1 MSEKKPKS
9 GPEPEGQ
16 PSRRSFL
23 TLLTGSAL
31 VAAGAAT
38 GAASLVYLRP
48 RVTYGPPSRLSVGRP
63 DSFTSGTQVAMPDAK
78 LVIRRQGNR
87 FAAIST
93 VCSHLGCTVAPTET
107 GFDCPCHGSQ
117 YDERGDVIGGPAPK
131 SLAWF
136 KVTLAPNGELVVDKH
151 QTVEPDT
158 YLEVLV

>member
-1 MSEKKPKS
+1 MSEKDPKHGQKP
-9 GPEPEGQ
+9 EEQ

-63 DSFTSGTQVAMPDAK
+63 DAYTSGAQVALPDAK

-93 VCSHLGCTVAPTET
+93 VCSHLGCTVNPTDT

-136 KVTLAPNGELVVDKH
+136 EVTLAPNGELVVDKH
-151 QTVEPDT
+151 RTVEPDT

>member
-63 DSFTSGTQVAMPDAK
+63 DGFTSGTQVAMPDAK